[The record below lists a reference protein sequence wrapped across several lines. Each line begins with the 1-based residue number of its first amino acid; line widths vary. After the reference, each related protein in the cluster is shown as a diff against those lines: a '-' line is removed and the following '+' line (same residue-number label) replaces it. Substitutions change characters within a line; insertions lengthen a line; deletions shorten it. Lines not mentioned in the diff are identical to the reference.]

1 MPCSSACVCSFSS
14 STAFT
19 PVPETDWYV
28 ETISRSIPAVSRIGF
43 SATISCIVE
52 QFGLAIRPLWRSS
65 ACGLTSLTTSG
76 MSSSRRKRD
85 ELSTTTQPASTKR
98 RAHSPDVVAP
108 ALNSARSKPW
118 IVSSFNGCTVPAPSS
133 SRPAERSDA
142 NGTSSRA
149 GKPRSRSLASM
160 TVPTAPVAPTTATR

>member
-1 MPCSSACVCSFSS
+1 M
-14 STAFT
+14 
-19 PVPETDWYV
+19 PETDWYV
-28 ETISRSIPAVSRIGF
+28 DTIRRSMPAVSRIGL
-43 SATISCIVE
+43 STTISCIVE
-52 QFGLAIRPLWRSS
+52 QFGFAIRPLCCSS
-65 ACGLTSLTTSG
+65 TCGLTSLTTSG

-85 ELSTTTQPASTKR
+85 ELSTTTQPASTNR

-108 ALNSARSKPW
+108 ALNSAMSKPW
-118 IVSSFNGCTVPAPSS
+118 IVSSFNGWTVPTPSS

-149 GKPRSRSLASM
+149 GKPRSRSFWSI